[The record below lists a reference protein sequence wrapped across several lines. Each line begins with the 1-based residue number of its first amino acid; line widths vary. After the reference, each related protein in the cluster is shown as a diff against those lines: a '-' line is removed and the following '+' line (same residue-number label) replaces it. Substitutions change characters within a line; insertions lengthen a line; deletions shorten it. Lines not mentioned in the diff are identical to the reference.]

1 MKVEVGSYVRHHFLH
16 EKDGLTFKDGIVV
29 DIFKRAITEYK
40 ILFYVDE
47 SSDYFTLTQIEE
59 EFEVLS

>member
-1 MKVEVGSYVRHHFLH
+1 MNIQIGSYLRHHYLH
-16 EKDGLTFKDGIVV
+16 EKNGLTFRDGIVI

-47 SSDYFTLTQIEE
+47 SSEYFTLTQIEE